1 MNNSGQVQIGNESG
15 LVTFKLLVEGQE
27 IPSVKSIVVEKGIN
41 KIPYAQII
49 VLDGKASEQ
58 DFELSSKED
67 ILVPGKKIEITSG
80 YYSEEETIFKG
91 IIIKHRIKV
100 SEKLSYLILDC
111 KDEVVKMTLGRK
123 SAFFYDNADSDVIE
137 ILLDNNDFSGSVE
150 ATNTVHKELVQ
161 YRASDW
167 DFMLTRAQV
176 NGKLCVVDDGEIT
189 IAEPDFKGAAVET
202 IAYGSSIYEFE
213 GEIDARDQFST
224 VTSSSWNSSD
234 QELVKVVSQDPG
246 VALNGDMTSS
256 DLADIFN
263 IEKLEQC
270 HGGNLTQ
277 DELQDWSNAKL
288 LYQQLAKT
296 RGRVKFQGIAKVK
309 PNTCLNIEGVG
320 SRFNGK
326 IYVSNIRHEIA
337 DGNWFVEAEFGLSTR
352 WFSEVYNV
360 TEMPGAGIIPA
371 ISGLHIGIVTQL
383 ESDPE
388 GEDRVLVQIPII
400 NNEEQGIWARVATLD
415 AGENRG
421 TFFRPEIEDEVII
434 GFIND
439 DPNDA
444 VILGMLHS
452 SSKPAPL
459 VAQDDNHEK
468 GLVTRSDM
476 KMIFNDDKISYVL
489 ETPIGKKVTLDEDAG
504 IVKLED
510 EHSNIMTFN
519 DSGITIES
527 AGDINIKASGDINM
541 EGVNVNVKAQSSLK
555 TEGASGAEISS
566 GGNTVVK
573 GSLVQIN

>member
-111 KDEVVKMTLGRK
+111 KDEVVKMALGRK

-352 WFSEVYNV
+352 WFSEVYDV

-371 ISGLHIGIVTQL
+371 ISGLHIGIVKQL

-400 NNEEQGIWARVATLD
+400 NNEE
-415 AGENRG
+415 
-421 TFFRPEIEDEVII
+421 
-434 GFIND
+434 
-439 DPNDA
+439 
-444 VILGMLHS
+444 
-452 SSKPAPL
+452 
-459 VAQDDNHEK
+459 
-468 GLVTRSDM
+468 
-476 KMIFNDDKISYVL
+476 
-489 ETPIGKKVTLDEDAG
+489 
-504 IVKLED
+504 
-510 EHSNIMTFN
+510 
-519 DSGITIES
+519 
-527 AGDINIKASGDINM
+527 
-541 EGVNVNVKAQSSLK
+541 
-555 TEGASGAEISS
+555 
-566 GGNTVVK
+566 
-573 GSLVQIN
+573 